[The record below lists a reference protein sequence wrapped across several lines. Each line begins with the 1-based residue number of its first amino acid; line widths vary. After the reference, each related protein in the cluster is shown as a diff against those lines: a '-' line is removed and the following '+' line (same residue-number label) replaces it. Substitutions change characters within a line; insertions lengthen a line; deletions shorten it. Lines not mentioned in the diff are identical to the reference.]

1 MNKKAGLNMSIK
13 SIIGL
18 IMGIALLF
26 FVLDSFGGAILGMIF
41 PDLSQLTEES
51 LSSLNEIVLDLK
63 DGDNSSVLF
72 YMSDGFQLVAFDK
85 SANDR
90 SGDVYVYERP
100 SACFSKS
107 CLVICKESGSVNAC
121 KDSNFVY
128 AYSFEAFEETN
139 TDSGIVTVVQ
149 GKYVNLELEMKNST
163 LSIKEAEEK

>member
-13 SIIGL
+13 SVLGL

-51 LSSLNEIVLDLK
+51 LDLLNEVVLDLK

-85 SANDR
+85 STNDR
-90 SGDVYVYERP
+90 SGDARLYERP
-100 SACFSKS
+100 PTCFSKS
-107 CLVICKESGSVNAC
+107 CLTICKDSNSVNAC
-121 KDSNFVY
+121 KDSKFIY
-128 AYSFEAFEETN
+128 TYDFDSFEETN
-139 TDSGIVTVVQ
+139 PDSGIVTVVQ
-149 GKYVNLELEMKNST
+149 GKYVNIELEMKNST
-163 LSIKEAEEK
+163 LSIKEA